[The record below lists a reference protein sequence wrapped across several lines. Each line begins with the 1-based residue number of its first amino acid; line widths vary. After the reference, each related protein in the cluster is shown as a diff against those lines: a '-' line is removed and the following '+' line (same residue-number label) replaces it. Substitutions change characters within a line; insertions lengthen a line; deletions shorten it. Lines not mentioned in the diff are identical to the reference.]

1 MLLNKGHWLGRG
13 KLLVEGASLGEEV
26 QVDLQVAEDTG
37 GMTLSGQLQGDFTGD
52 VSIRVAPDEVGTYV
66 IDARVAGV
74 ALDGIAKLESE
85 PNLGLL
91 WNEGQTQSVSVAL
104 FATSGGI
111 GCRGFWHEGGR
122 TRTWEVLFKLK
133 QQVVGGDNGSSARRI
148 LRVEWNE
155 AGRSAGLPERL
166 FAKSTPTFPMRLSGA
181 QSSL

>member
-1 MLLNKGHWLGRG
+1 MILQKGHWFG
-13 KLLVEGASLGEEV
+13 KGSLLVEGASLGDDVE
-26 QVDLQVAEDTG
+26 VDLEITEDTG
-37 GMTLSGQLQGDFTGD
+37 GLTLAGRLLGDLAGE

-66 IDARVAGV
+66 IDARIGPV

-104 FATSGGI
+104 FNTANGI

-133 QQVVGGDNGSSARRI
+133 QQVVGGDNVVSLSRR
-148 LRVEWNE
+148 R
-155 AGRSAGLPERL
+155 R
-166 FAKSTPTFPMRLSGA
+166 
-181 QSSL
+181 